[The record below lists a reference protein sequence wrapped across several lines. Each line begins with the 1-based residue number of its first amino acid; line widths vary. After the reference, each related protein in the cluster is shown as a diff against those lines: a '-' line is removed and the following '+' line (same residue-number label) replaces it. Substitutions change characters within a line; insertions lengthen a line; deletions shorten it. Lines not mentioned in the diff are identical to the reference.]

1 MEEITAGL
9 CRALLPRR
17 DPEGHKGTFG
27 KVAVVGGA
35 VGYTG
40 APVYAGEA
48 AVRTGSGLVLV
59 GVPGEVYPIVAARC
73 DAAMAYPLPEDVATG
88 RKKLTGCDAVL
99 LGPGLGSAL
108 RARTL
113 ALRLLA
119 DLECPVVLDADGINA
134 AAAHIDVLR
143 ARRSPTVV
151 TPHAVEFARLGG
163 DLTLGREAAARRFA
177 AEHGC
182 VTVMKGPGTI
192 VAAPDGRVRRNTTGS
207 SALSKGGTGDVLA
220 GMVLSLIGQGAEP
233 YDAASLA
240 VWLHGRA
247 GDLCEGR
254 LTAYGVTPGDV
265 VAAIPEAIR
274 ELLE

>member
-88 RKKLTGCDAVL
+88 REKVSG
-99 LGPGLGSAL
+99 
-108 RARTL
+108 
-113 ALRLLA
+113 
-119 DLECPVVLDADGINA
+119 
-134 AAAHIDVLR
+134 
-143 ARRSPTVV
+143 
-151 TPHAVEFARLGG
+151 
-163 DLTLGREAAARRFA
+163 
-177 AEHGC
+177 
-182 VTVMKGPGTI
+182 
-192 VAAPDGRVRRNTTGS
+192 
-207 SALSKGGTGDVLA
+207 
-220 GMVLSLIGQGAEP
+220 
-233 YDAASLA
+233 
-240 VWLHGRA
+240 
-247 GDLCEGR
+247 
-254 LTAYGVTPGDV
+254 
-265 VAAIPEAIR
+265 
-274 ELLE
+274 